1 MSTLRLI
8 QFTDTHL
15 YGEADGKLR
24 GVATYPALLAAIEHA
39 RARHWPCDAILAT
52 GDLVQDDPAG
62 YPRFREVFGGLGV
75 PVYCIPGNHDEPE
88 ALARVLNGAPFQLG
102 GVARWPGWIAVML
115 DSFLAG
121 KAQGR
126 LSGQSLR
133 ELDEALA
140 ANSGLHALVC
150 LHHHPVPMQSRWLD
164 QVGLENPEEFF
175 AVLDRHRN
183 VRAVLWG
190 HVHQIHDAER
200 KGVKLLSTPS
210 TCAQFLPLSTAF
222 AIDKRPPGYR
232 WLELHSDG
240 SISSEVVWVE
250 GFMG

>member
-1 MSTLRLI
+1 MSSLRLI

-39 RARHWPCDAILAT
+39 RARHWPCQAILAT
-52 GDLVQDDPAG
+52 GDLVQDDPDG
-62 YPRFREVFGGLGV
+62 YARFREVFSGLGV
-75 PVYCIPGNHDEPE
+75 PVYCIPGNHDEPP
-88 ALARVLNGAPFQLG
+88 AMARVLHGAPFQLG
-102 GVARWPGWIAVML
+102 GSARFPGWVVVML

-126 LSGQSLR
+126 LSSASLA
-133 ELDEALA
+133 ELDATLKA
-140 ANSGLHALVC
+140 HVNLHALVC
-150 LHHHPVPMQSRWLD
+150 LHHHPVTMDSRWLD
-164 QVGLENPEEFF
+164 QVGLENPDEFF

-190 HVHQIHDAER
+190 HVHQTHAEER

-210 TCAQFLPLSTAF
+210 TCAQFLPHSDSF
-222 AIDKRPPGYR
+222 AIDRRPPGYR
-232 WLELHSDG
+232 WLDLHADG
-240 SISSEVVWVE
+240 RITSEVVWVE
-250 GFMG
+250 GYAP

>member
-1 MSTLRLI
+1 MSPLRLI

-15 YGEADGKLR
+15 YGDVDGKLR
-24 GVATYPALLAAIEHA
+24 GVATYPALLAALEHA

-52 GDLVQDDPAG
+52 GDLVQDDPEG

-88 ALARVLNGAPFQLG
+88 ALASALNGAPFQLG
-102 GVARWPGWIAVML
+102 GVAQWPGWVAVML
-115 DSFLAG
+115 DSYLAG

-126 LSGQSLR
+126 LSPRSLR
-133 ELDEALA
+133 DLDAALS
-140 ANSGLHALVC
+140 ANSGRHALVC

-164 QVGLENPEEFF
+164 QVGLENPDEFF
-175 AVLDRHRN
+175 AVLDRHSN

-190 HVHQIHDAER
+190 HVHQIHAAER

-210 TCAQFLPLSTAF
+210 TCAQFLPLSASF
-222 AIDKRPPGYR
+222 AIDRRPPGYR
-232 WLELHSDG
+232 WLELHPDG
-240 SISSEVVWVE
+240 RISTEVVWIE
-250 GFMG
+250 GFMA

>member
-1 MSTLRLI
+1 MSSLRLI

-39 RARHWPCDAILAT
+39 RARHWPCQAILAT
-52 GDLVQDDPAG
+52 GDLVQDDPDG
-62 YPRFREVFGGLGV
+62 YARFREVFSGLGV
-75 PVYCIPGNHDEPE
+75 PVYCIPGNHDEPP
-88 ALARVLNGAPFQLG
+88 AMARVLHGAPFQLG
-102 GVARWPGWIAVML
+102 GSARFPGWVVVML

-126 LSGQSLR
+126 LSSASLA
-133 ELDEALA
+133 ELDATLKA
-140 ANSGLHALVC
+140 HVNLHALVC
-150 LHHHPVPMQSRWLD
+150 LHHHPVTMDSRWLD
-164 QVGLENPEEFF
+164 QVGLENPDEFF

-190 HVHQIHDAER
+190 HVHQTHAEER

-210 TCAQFLPLSTAF
+210 TCAQFLPHSDSF
-222 AIDKRPPGYR
+222 AIDRRPPGYR
-232 WLELHSDG
+232 WLDLHADG
-240 SISSEVVWVE
+240 RITSEVVWVE
-250 GFMG
+250 GYTP